1 MLSRGWLTRRSRI
14 VASTVIALIWAHGRV
29 ASAQAT
35 SQIPLQFN
43 FMTPGARSL
52 GMGGAFLGAADDA
65 TTASANPS
73 GLASLSLREVSVEA
87 RYQRIETPYLFGG
100 RISGALSGL
109 GLDTVAGPAYGTDV
123 EDQGALAFLSLV
135 VPLSHFTI
143 AAYRHEVAKMEN
155 TFFSEGVFQRV
166 TFGGVANDLAREL
179 PLAGTRDISISSYGA
194 AVGLRLG
201 SRLAI
206 GGGLALY
213 TFDLE
218 SDFARFNFSSIFDPA
233 NRSAITATALQDG
246 NDVAL
251 APNAGVLWSPATGIK
266 IGGQFRWGPRFDFSQ
281 TDDVPLN
288 DVHVVRQG
296 HFKVPDVAG
305 AGIEWRIK
313 GRDDQEPE
321 PRYALRVLADYT
333 RVQYSQLEED
343 FIDIQALT
351 SGRPDQ
357 LHVDDANE
365 LHGGVEVI
373 LLRWHDRPIGKP
385 VALRAGAWFDPDHA
399 VRYEPTDAHDELD
412 TLLSATLPGGKN
424 LMHYT
429 FGAGIALPHRVELN
443 GAADFSSR
451 TMYVTTSA
459 VFRF

>member
-1 MLSRGWLTRRSRI
+1 MLTRRWLTKRSLI
-14 VASTVIALIWAHGRV
+14 LATTVVALVWAPDSI

-52 GMGGAFLGAADDA
+52 GMGGAFMGAADDA
-65 TTASANPS
+65 TTASANPA
-73 GLASLSLREVSVEA
+73 GLASLSLREVSAEA
-87 RYQRIETPYLFGG
+87 RYQRVETPFLFGG
-100 RISGALSGL
+100 RISGTLSGL
-109 GLDTVAGPAYGTDV
+109 GLDTIAGPVYGTDV
-123 EDQGALAFLSLV
+123 DDQGALAFLSLV
-135 VPLSHFTI
+135 VPLSHLTI
-143 AAYRHEVAKMEN
+143 AGYRHEVAKMEN
-155 TFFSEGVFQRV
+155 SFFAEGVFQRV

-179 PLAGTRDISISSYGA
+179 PLEGTRDISISSYGG

-201 SRLAI
+201 PQLAI

-213 TFDLE
+213 TFDLD
-218 SDFARFNFSSIFDPA
+218 SDFARLNFPSIFDPA

-251 APNAGVLWSPATGIK
+251 APNVGVLWSPATGIK
-266 IGGQFRWGPRFDFSQ
+266 IGGQFRKGPRFEFSQ

-288 DVHVVRQG
+288 DVHVVREG
-296 HFKVPDVAG
+296 RFKVPDVAG
-305 AGIEWRIK
+305 AGVEWRIK
-313 GRDDQEPE
+313 GRDDQAPE
-321 PRYALRVLADYT
+321 PGYALRILADYT

-365 LHGGVEVI
+365 IHGGVEVI
-373 LLRWHDRPIGKP
+373 VLRWRGRPIGKP
-385 VALRAGAWFDPDHA
+385 IALRGGAWYDPDHA
-399 VRYEPTDAHDELD
+399 VRYEPTEAQDELD

-424 LMHYT
+424 LVHYT
-429 FGAGIALPHRVELN
+429 FGAGVALPHRIELN

-451 TMYVTTSA
+451 TTYFTTSA